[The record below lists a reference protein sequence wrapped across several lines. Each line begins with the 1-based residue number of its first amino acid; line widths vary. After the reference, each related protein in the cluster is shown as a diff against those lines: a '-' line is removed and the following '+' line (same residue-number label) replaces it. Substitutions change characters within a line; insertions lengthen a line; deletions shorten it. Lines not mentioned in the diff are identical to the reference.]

1 MIYKP
6 IRENTTIEE
15 EHLLDKLRME
25 DGKIL
30 TIRTIPI
37 DAIIPAAIGAFAML
51 AIRSAVT
58 EADIPYVGE
67 AAAIVCVACIFCI
80 IGACMTKKLAVTRNS
95 VKFKADDGLYYE
107 VQTSAIRDAEDLT
120 GCYDIDVP
128 EGHCHTQII
137 ELQAVSSGIRVKSG
151 VGREDEAYSDN
162 RDYVTKLR
170 IQGYHLSDKEFRTLL
185 EVFLGI
191 AGVNEVVSRQNVKN
205 FVWKPS
211 VFQEIWISAKRRAS
225 LRTR

>member
-1 MIYKP
+1 M
-6 IRENTTIEE
+6 
-15 EHLLDKLRME
+15 DKLRME
-25 DGKIL
+25 SDKTL
-30 TIRTIPI
+30 TIRRIPMSI
-37 DAIIPAAIGAFAML
+37 IVPAIIGTIGALILRNTAM
-51 AIRSAVT
+51 
-58 EADIPYVGE
+58 EAHIPYVWE

-80 IGACMTKKLAVTRNS
+80 IGACVTKKLSVTRNS